1 MHWVFSRSL
10 KSSFPHFNE
19 YHLSSWVSI
28 LSSLRSGMSFFCALP
43 PLLGWYVV
51 YGSEQTFKQG
61 HLTKLFKCRAEPWTA
76 RRELSVVLYL
86 VLDSWVAFD
95 GWSKNS
101 KQIKFPSVS
110 LTVLCEF
117 DCGSFYSRIFQLSL
131 VASGRKPSNYL
142 SKKQK
147 VDVLTSSLWSPK
159 TDSAC
164 SHSLLGS
171 GSKWWSHG
179 CSIFTCLGSLS
190 VFVCVPLSVSLLS
203 HDKKK
208 WPPIATNYILALVFW
223 RKRAPLFLDIHISN
237 LREDSDWPWLAHP
250 WTNHCSL
257 GNGLF

>member
-28 LSSLRSGMSFFCALP
+28 LSSLRSGMSFFLRFASSP
-43 PLLGWYVV
+43 RVV
-51 YGSEQTFKQG
+51 YGSEHIFKQG

-101 KQIKFPSVS
+101 KQIKFPSVT
-110 LTVLCEF
+110 LTVFCEF

-147 VDVLTSSLWSPK
+147 VDVLNSSLWSPK

-190 VFVCVPLSVSLLS
+190 LFVCVPLSVSLLS

-223 RKRAPLFLDIHISN
+223 RKRAPLFLDIHVSISGKT
-237 LREDSDWPWLAHP
+237 LIGPDWPIPEPIIVA
-250 WTNHCSL
+250 
-257 GNGLF
+257 